1 MKAPMF
7 GRDVAPLGR
16 EVGCRG
22 LCPRG
27 STRVGKRRFEMGIEW
42 YIEQIFKEL
51 PFGIA
56 IAMVIFLGILLVI
69 WLLLPLW
76 ILFIQWNTGKIKDE
90 VRNLVDLV
98 EKRGW
103 DEKEKTPPGPKD

>member
-1 MKAPMF
+1 
-7 GRDVAPLGR
+7 
-16 EVGCRG
+16 
-22 LCPRG
+22 
-27 STRVGKRRFEMGIEW
+27 MGIEW

-76 ILFIQWNTGKIKDE
+76 VLFIQWNTSRIRDE
-90 VRNLVDLV
+90 IRDLV
-98 EKRGW
+98 ELLEKKAQ
-103 DEKEKTPPGPKD
+103 DEKKMGHSKSED